1 MPSHAFQY
9 TNKISNN
16 NAFEVVA
23 MDGLNEINAF
33 LQGFEPWQL
42 VIGTFF
48 LVHFVQFIIDML
60 ISAFSK

>member
-1 MPSHAFQY
+1 
-9 TNKISNN
+9 
-16 NAFEVVA
+16 

-60 ISAFSK
+60 ISAFSKQTNDKNISISGINFTL